1 MLEKGKSYKVK
12 EWFANKIAQEM
23 GRNIES
29 CDVFAVIKETEKAV
43 YALLNLGCD
52 RRKTTWVPKSCLIQH
67 EVGADE
73 NGLMR
78 YETVFEE
85 DYEKCVEL
93 FKEHWRDFK

>member
-1 MLEKGKSYKVK
+1 MLEKGKSYEVK

-29 CDVFAVIKETEKAV
+29 CDVF
-43 YALLNLGCD
+43 ALLNLGCD